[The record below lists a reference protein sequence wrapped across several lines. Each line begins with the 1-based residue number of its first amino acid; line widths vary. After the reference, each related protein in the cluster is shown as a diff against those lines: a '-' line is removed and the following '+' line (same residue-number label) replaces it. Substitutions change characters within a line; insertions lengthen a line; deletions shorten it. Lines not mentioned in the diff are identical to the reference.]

1 MNLYIAT
8 IFIPLSPNTGFFL
21 PLDGGPLP
29 EPLPPACS
37 PRSPWFGEK
46 NLSFYL
52 VTNSCTPMTGIVK
65 SWVHCSALILRVSL
79 QHLRV
84 AIKTNMAVLSLRWR
98 TYIRIIALLAQL
110 KEGSV
115 INIKLGRL
123 NEPLHSHYIYIPLSP
138 DTGFF
143 LPLDGGSL
151 PEPLRPAPCS
161 PRSPWFGKK
170 NWSSYLVTNL
180 STSMTGIKSWGSESR
195 SALTA
200 LWSFHKETEKLTG

>member
-1 MNLYIAT
+1 MCDPIKGVLLRKSLLVTSKRLKGRCYQHKTTFYIAT
-8 IFIPLSPNTGFFL
+8 IFIPLSPDTGFFL

-29 EPLPPACS
+29 KPLSPACS
-37 PRSPWFGEK
+37 PRSPWCGKK

-52 VTNSCTPMTGIVK
+52 VKNSCTPMTGIVK
-65 SWVHCSALILRVSL
+65 SWVQCSAFILRVSL

-98 TYIRIIALLAQL
+98 AYIRIIA
-110 KEGSV
+110 
-115 INIKLGRL
+115 
-123 NEPLHSHYIYIPLSP
+123 

-151 PEPLRPAPCS
+151 PEPLRPPCS
-161 PRSPWFGKK
+161 RRSPWFGKK

-180 STSMTGIKSWGSESR
+180 STSKTGIKSWGSESR
-195 SALTA
+195 SALPA